1 MARHNVTMIE
11 PLTAFAL
18 AGNIAQFVEVGYKA
32 TVILRQIW
40 DTSATDENVEIEA
53 IAQDVVDISMFLVAS
68 SSSIGPVTQDE
79 KKLQQ
84 LARRCVGPVE
94 ELSTMLQ
101 DLLVRSKG
109 TKRRVEAVR
118 KTLKLMYRRDKIE
131 SLQRRIQGLRD
142 QLSTRMI
149 FMLQ

>member
-1 MARHNVTMIE
+1 MIE

-18 AGNIAQFVEVGYKA
+18 AGNIVQFVEVGYKA

-40 DTSATDENVEIEA
+40 DASATDENVEIEA
-53 IAQDVVDISMFLVAS
+53 IAQDIVDISMFLAAS
-68 SSSIGPVTQDE
+68 SSSVGPVSQDE

-84 LARRCVGPVE
+84 LARRCVDPAE

-109 TKRRVEAVR
+109 MKRRIEAVR
-118 KTLKLMYRRDKIE
+118 NTLKLM
-131 SLQRRIQGLRD
+131 
-142 QLSTRMI
+142 
-149 FMLQ
+149 